1 MLSPRRSAE
10 FQFPDPQPED
20 TALGGRTVSLAL
32 QGGASLGAYTW
43 GVLDAILEDGRL
55 ELDGVTG
62 ASAGAINAAA
72 LGVGYA
78 AGGREGARDRLRAF
92 WEGLAKAADERRR
105 PRFDL
110 LRTLLGSLPKIRTSE
125 AFYALTSRLVTD
137 FYMDADT
144 MEPLRGTLASTLDF
158 RHLSREGGLKVFVN
172 VTDVQSGQPE
182 VFVGSDIDV
191 DAICAS
197 CAVPFLFRPIE
208 VRGRFY
214 WDGGLLGNPAI
225 YPVIYGCD
233 AKDILLIET
242 QAAGSV
248 EVPRSA
254 AQVLSRTMELAASA
268 GLVRELRTIKFVT
281 HLLHEAPRPGMRE
294 VRLHRIRA
302 HPDLAK
308 AEGGR
313 GFRVD
318 VPFFHVLRDL
328 GRETGHAWL
337 KSAVKE

>member
-1 MLSPRRSAE
+1 M
-10 FQFPDPQPED
+10 
-20 TALGGRTVSLAL
+20 SLAL

-43 GVLDAILEDGRL
+43 GVLDAILDDGRL
-55 ELDGVTG
+55 GLDGVTG

-105 PRFDL
+105 GRFEFLRALLAALPR
-110 LRTLLGSLPKIRTSE
+110 IRTSE

-144 MEPLRGTLASTLDF
+144 MEPLRGTLQATLDF
-158 RHLSREGGLKVFVN
+158 TQLYREQAIKVFVN
-172 VTDVQSGQPE
+172 VTNVQTGQPE
-182 VFVGSDIDV
+182 VFVGSEIDV

-208 VRGRFY
+208 VRGKFY

-225 YPVIYGCD
+225 YPVIYGCE
-233 AKDILLIET
+233 ATDIVLIET
-242 QAAGSV
+242 QATGLA
-248 EVPRSA
+248 EVPRTA
-254 AQVLSRTMELAASA
+254 AQVMSRTMELAASA
-268 GLVRELRTIKFVT
+268 GLVRELRTIRFIT
-281 HLLHEAPRPGMRE
+281 HLLREAPRQGMRE
-294 VRLHRIRA
+294 VRLHRITA

-308 AEGGR
+308 VEGGR

-318 VPFFHVLRDL
+318 VPFFHRLRDL
-328 GRETGHAWL
+328 GRERGRGWL
-337 KSAVKE
+337 AQALEQ